1 MTIKKTPIDGLL
13 ILRTDKYQ
21 DERGSFVKL
30 FNHDFFT
37 EHGLDTDFKEF
48 YYSVNRK
55 NVVRGMHFQTPPC
68 DHSKLVYVS
77 QGKIRDVIVDL
88 RKESPTYGQWF
99 SIDIDADSNIYI
111 YIPKGMAHGYI
122 SLEDNTIVNYAQTSC
137 YDREHDCGI
146 DSMSVGIDWGIEEPI
161 RSGRDLTFPK
171 LKDFNS
177 PF

>member
-30 FNHDFFT
+30 FNHDFVT

-111 YIPKGMAHGYI
+111 YTKRNGTRIHLFRG
-122 SLEDNTIVNYAQTSC
+122 Q
-137 YDREHDCGI
+137 HDC
-146 DSMSVGIDWGIEEPI
+146 
-161 RSGRDLTFPK
+161 K
-171 LKDFNS
+171 LCADELL
-177 PF
+177 